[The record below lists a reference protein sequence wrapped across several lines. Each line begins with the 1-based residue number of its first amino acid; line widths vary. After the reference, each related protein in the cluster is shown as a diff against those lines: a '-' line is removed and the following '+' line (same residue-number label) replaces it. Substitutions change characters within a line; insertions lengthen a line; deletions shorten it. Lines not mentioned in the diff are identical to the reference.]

1 VRIFWHV
8 TCKPRRQDAL
18 MAGKMNVMKMLQE
31 IRGLAVFGHRRP
43 LPRQPGSPPPP
54 WRSQF
59 ARGAASRRRRTIR
72 IAMQTPSDIPDPVK
86 ITHLKHG
93 ATQASARPAP

>member
-1 VRIFWHV
+1 
-8 TCKPRRQDAL
+8 

-31 IRGLAVFGHRRP
+31 IRGLAVFSNRRP
-43 LPRQPGSPPPP
+43 PPRQPGSPPAV

-59 ARGAASRRRRTIR
+59 ARGAASRRRRSIR
-72 IAMQTPSDIPDPVK
+72 IDMQTPSDIPDPVK

-93 ATQASARPAP
+93 ATQVSARQAP